1 MLTTEQYALDLT
13 ALAQEIAGRVVT
25 PADPDWDSARAAW
38 NLAVDQRPAAVAIPA
53 TADDVVAIVDAARRR
68 GLKVAPQ
75 GTGHNA
81 AALADLSDTIIVRTS
96 EMRGVQLDVE
106 GRRARVEAG
115 ALWGDLAGLASKA
128 GLAPL
133 AGSSHDVG
141 IVGYTLGGGLSWLAR
156 RHGLSADNVLA
167 IELVTA
173 DGRHVRTDA
182 EHKAEL
188 FWALRGGGG
197 NFGVVTA
204 MELRLFEV
212 SELYAGML
220 LFDWERAGEVL
231 QAWREWTAT
240 VPDEVTSIG
249 HVVQFP
255 PLPEIPEPL
264 RGRSVVT
271 IEAAYLGTEASG
283 AELLRPLRE
292 LGPEMDTFAMVPPAT
307 LLALHMDPPGPVPA
321 MGDHAM
327 LGELTAE
334 AVDAFV
340 AAVGPG
346 SGSPLITAELRHLGG
361 ALARRADD
369 GGALGTIDGAYAFF
383 GAGVVVD
390 EASAGAVAGQLG
402 RAKSALGPWVA
413 GREYLNFVEHPADTS
428 ESYDP
433 ADYAV
438 LREIRAQV
446 DPEELFRA
454 NHPIP
459 PPR

>member
-1 MLTTEQYALDLT
+1 MLTTEQYALDFT
-13 ALAQEIAGRVVT
+13 ALAQEITGRVVT

-53 TADDVVAIVDAARRR
+53 TADDVIAIVDAARRR

-115 ALWGDLAGLASKA
+115 ALWADLAGLASEA

-182 EHKAEL
+182 EHEAEL

-249 HVVQFP
+249 HIVQFP

-271 IEAAYLGTEASG
+271 IEAAYLGDEASG
-283 AELLRPLRE
+283 IELLRPLRE
-292 LGPEMDTFAMVPPAT
+292 LQPEMDTFAMVPPAT

-340 AAVGPG
+340 AAAGPG

-361 ALARRADD
+361 ALARRTSD

-390 EASAGAVAGQLG
+390 EASASAVAGQLEQ
-402 RAKSALGPWVA
+402 AKSALAPWVA

-428 ESYDP
+428 ASYEP

-446 DPEELFRA
+446 DPEELFLA

-459 PPR
+459 PAR

>member
-1 MLTTEQYALDLT
+1 MLTTELYSLDLT

-25 PADPDWDSARAAW
+25 PADADWDAARAAW

-53 TADDVVAIVDAARRR
+53 TAGDVVAIVDTARRH

-96 EMRGVQLDVE
+96 EMRGVHVDVE

-115 ALWGDLAGLASKA
+115 ALWGDLAGLASDA

-182 EHKAEL
+182 EHEPEL

-212 SELYAGML
+212 AELYAGML

-240 VPDEVTSIG
+240 VPTRSRRSATSCSSRPCRRSPSLCAG
-249 HVVQFP
+249 ARSSPSRP
-255 PLPEIPEPL
+255 PTSAT
-264 RGRSVVT
+264 RRR
-271 IEAAYLGTEASG
+271 ASSCC
-283 AELLRPLRE
+283 ARCARW
-292 LGPEMDTFAMVPPAT
+292 
-307 LLALHMDPPGPVPA
+307 
-321 MGDHAM
+321 
-327 LGELTAE
+327 
-334 AVDAFV
+334 
-340 AAVGPG
+340 
-346 SGSPLITAELRHLGG
+346 
-361 ALARRADD
+361 ARRW
-369 GGALGTIDGAYAFF
+369 TP
-383 GAGVVVD
+383 
-390 EASAGAVAGQLG
+390 S
-402 RAKSALGPWVA
+402 R
-413 GREYLNFVEHPADTS
+413 
-428 ESYDP
+428 
-433 ADYAV
+433 
-438 LREIRAQV
+438 
-446 DPEELFRA
+446 
-454 NHPIP
+454 
-459 PPR
+459 

>member
-1 MLTTEQYALDLT
+1 
-13 ALAQEIAGRVVT
+13 
-25 PADPDWDSARAAW
+25 
-38 NLAVDQRPAAVAIPA
+38 
-53 TADDVVAIVDAARRR
+53 
-68 GLKVAPQ
+68 
-75 GTGHNA
+75 
-81 AALADLSDTIIVRTS
+81 
-96 EMRGVQLDVE
+96 
-106 GRRARVEAG
+106 
-115 ALWGDLAGLASKA
+115 
-128 GLAPL
+128 
-133 AGSSHDVG
+133 
-141 IVGYTLGGGLSWLAR
+141 
-156 RHGLSADNVLA
+156 
-167 IELVTA
+167 
-173 DGRHVRTDA
+173 
-182 EHKAEL
+182 
-188 FWALRGGGG
+188 
-197 NFGVVTA
+197 

-212 SELYAGML
+212 SELYAEML
-220 LFDWERAGEVL
+220 LFDWERAAEVL

-264 RGRSVVT
+264 RGRSIVT
-271 IEAAYLGTEASG
+271 IEAAYLGDEASG
-283 AELLRPLRE
+283 IELLRPLRE
-292 LGPEMDTFAMVPPAT
+292 LGPEMDTFAMVPPAA

-321 MGDHAM
+321 MGNHAM

-340 AAVGPG
+340 AAVGPR
-346 SGSPLITAELRHLGG
+346 SGSPLVTAELRHLGG

-390 EASAGAVAGQLG
+390 GAASAGAVAAQLE
-402 RAKSALGPWVA
+402 RAKGALAPWFA
-413 GREYLNFVEHPADTS
+413 GREYLNFVEHPVDTS
-428 ESYDP
+428 GNYDE

-459 PPR
+459 PAR